1 MDLKAWRLA
10 SGLTQCEVANALE
23 VDQSA
28 VSNWEK
34 GKVRPLKKHQV
45 KLAKLYGCSVDELMG
60 NQEARK

>member
-45 KLAKLYGCSVDELMG
+45 KLAKLYECSVEELMDG
-60 NQEARK
+60 FKANS